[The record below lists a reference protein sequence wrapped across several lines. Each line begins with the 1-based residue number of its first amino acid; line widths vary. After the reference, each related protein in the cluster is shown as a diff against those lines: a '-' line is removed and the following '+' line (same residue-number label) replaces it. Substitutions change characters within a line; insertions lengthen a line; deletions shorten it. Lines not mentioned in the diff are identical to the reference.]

1 MVQAAVN
8 YVTFYSKR
16 ILMIFLLIYIHRKK
30 YLKSAICRYKQ
41 VSSILSIIPN
51 NKKLNKTI
59 KINKKLTK
67 YQKKN
72 WKIYVN
78 IFFTLFGRTNRKS
91 AWLWK
96 DTRSQRTDER
106 LPDRSMFAFLLF
118 FLLFLVFSSPWFATK
133 EIIKY
138 LYLPLWLFFFSL
150 HTVFSSSLYVQ
161 PKWLTEWNERWA

>member
-1 MVQAAVN
+1 MIIERQLIIFSTVN
-8 YVTFYSKR
+8 KLLWCKQRLIMSHFIAREFWWFSYWF
-16 ILMIFLLIYIHRKK
+16 IFSVKPFLTKK
-30 YLKSAICRYKQ
+30 YHKSAICRYKQ

-51 NKKLNKTI
+51 NKKLSKTI

-106 LPDRSMFAFLLF
+106 LPDRSMFAFLF
-118 FLLFLVFSSPWFATK
+118 F
-133 EIIKY
+133 Y
-138 LYLPLWLFFFSL
+138 FF
-150 HTVFSSSLYVQ
+150 
-161 PKWLTEWNERWA
+161 